1 MEKADS
7 EDGTKL
13 VSVIDDFTLLQSLDG
28 KDFEQLANDF
38 NKLKMAFN
46 TASKQRSVAKCVP
59 EDRYAT
65 VIGQFYDENVE
76 KIRRLE
82 EMVRTINDYFKE
94 TLKKFGCKDDVK
106 IKDMIATFAL
116 FFRQL
121 REIQEEKRMKKEM
134 EEELEK
140 RKRANE
146 LMQQRLRD
154 ENERRKQ
161 ADQEETNLVDNY
173 ERARKKQFETLT
185 IKKKDDTMSR
195 TPGGRMRTTLTPN
208 EFGMDFNQTLRL
220 GKQGQLQIRALQ
232 ATKQRM
238 SGNPSSLGN
247 PGSPGSPS
255 SPGSPVKA
263 VNNPSNPGSL
273 GSPRSPMS
281 PTNPSTPGSPKR
293 TNRVSITP
301 DFNSMRRKSLRIS
314 MGGRPS
320 MPYDLFT
327 DPVAIETMEQI
338 SSDDEFAREVGL
350 E

>member
-1 MEKADS
+1 
-7 EDGTKL
+7 
-13 VSVIDDFTLLQSLDG
+13 
-28 KDFEQLANDF
+28 
-38 NKLKMAFN
+38 
-46 TASKQRSVAKCVP
+46 
-59 EDRYAT
+59 
-65 VIGQFYDENVE
+65 
-76 KIRRLE
+76 
-82 EMVRTINDYFKE
+82 
-94 TLKKFGCKDDVK
+94 
-106 IKDMIATFAL
+106 
-116 FFRQL
+116 
-121 REIQEEKRMKKEM
+121 
-134 EEELEK
+134 
-140 RKRANE
+140 
-146 LMQQRLRD
+146 
-154 ENERRKQ
+154 
-161 ADQEETNLVDNY
+161 
-173 ERARKKQFETLT
+173 
-185 IKKKDDTMSR
+185 
-195 TPGGRMRTTLTPN
+195 MRTTLTPN